1 MLIQQTHFP
10 QTSPDWLKIGL
21 ISLGI
26 IAGGIIIYQITK
38 PAKIKMKLKSESEKK
53 PE

>member
-38 PAKIKMKLKSESEKK
+38 PTKMKLKPEFEKK